1 MIELTDSNSTRPY
14 LIRALHEWCS
24 DNGLTP
30 FLSVAV
36 DASVSV
42 PNEYVRND
50 EIVLNVSYGA
60 TERLSIG
67 NDYIEFRGR
76 FGGIARDVFVPVG
89 RVVAIYAREN
99 GQGLVFQAISPS
111 VDMEHAP
118 REAGVAALAPVPKST
133 DTTNDA
139 TEVTRPLVTG
149 RPTLTRIK

>member
-24 DNGLTP
+24 DNGFTP

-50 EIVLNVSYGA
+50 EIVLNISYGA
-60 TERLSIG
+60 TERLSLG
-67 NDYIEFRGR
+67 NDHIEFRGR
-76 FGGIARDVFVPVG
+76 FGGVAREVFVPVG

-99 GQGLVFQAISPS
+99 GQGLVFPAVGAELASPPRGAS
-111 VDMEHAP
+111 VP
-118 REAGVAALAPVPKST
+118 TLAPVPKDEEAPTAS
-133 DTTNDA
+133 
-139 TEVTRPLVTG
+139 TEVDRPIAAG